1 MKPDKFNQSITDIFK
16 MACVDLP
23 KAVSQTGYMPNFYG
37 DQEYE
42 SLFKVITKQSNDL
55 KDEVFGDLAEL
66 DDQTWLEKSMLPEF
80 KWMFSLSTIR
90 QKIFIDSKIPER
102 HINEEEA
109 HKLLARLK
117 QQQNKIREQAVNDE
131 KEEKQKEHL
140 MLNWLQP
147 RS

>member
-1 MKPDKFNQSITDIFK
+1 
-16 MACVDLP
+16 
-23 KAVSQTGYMPNFYG
+23 MPNFYG